1 MKKLCILVSLFLL
14 LLSSVASA
22 ANWQWITSTDEHGYF
37 FDTQT
42 VRYTT
47 YNNNG
52 WTYPETA
59 LYWMKTVYTPSSA
72 AAIAEDFGDDSLYA
86 TSWKVEK
93 QRLNFSDRTLTFFGD
108 TTYDNEAGIVIKTIY
123 TEPYTMNI
131 IPDTIGEEI
140 MEHIQDFLK
149 SKRLRK

>member
-1 MKKLCILVSLFLL
+1 
-14 LLSSVASA
+14 
-22 ANWQWITSTDEHGYF
+22 
-37 FDTQT
+37 
-42 VRYTT
+42 
-47 YNNNG
+47 
-52 WTYPETA
+52 
-59 LYWMKTVYTPSSA
+59 MKTVYTPSSA

-108 TTYDNEAGIVIKTIY
+108 TTYYNEAGIVIKTIY